1 MDLKFFSERIIHQQ
15 LFIKVRLVPKFMI
28 FKNRE
33 FSALPAD
40 SSNED
45 EGDINFSNFIILALT
60 FRTRCP

>member
-45 EGDINFSNFIILALT
+45 GVILIFLIL
-60 FRTRCP
+60 